1 MKSSIAAIHVAKKHF
16 DLDDETYQAKLKRI
30 TGKTSTKDMTEGERQ
45 QVLTVF
51 RNEGFQPA
59 PSASRPNGRAKLTGR
74 YAAKLQALWIAGHN
88 LGIVENRDDAALVA
102 FVKRQTGLDAVRFL
116 KLPEDARKAVEALKA
131 WIARVGGVEW
141 SDAEITSDYAR
152 ADGFKIAWA
161 QWRKLGGNVN
171 ANSVGAFH
179 TTVKELTGLS
189 VDRCDKD
196 GWILVMNALG
206 SRIRDAQSKGQAKR

>member
-1 MKSSIAAIHVAKKHF
+1 MNSTAAIHVAKKQF
-16 DLDDETYQAKLKRI
+16 GLDDDTYQAKLKRI
-30 TGKTSTKDMTEGERQ
+30 TGKTSTKDMTEVERQ

-59 PSASRPNGRAKLTGR
+59 PSAPRPNGRPKLTGR

-88 LGIVENRDDAALVA
+88 LGIVQNPDDAALIA

-131 WIARVGGVEW
+131 WITRVGGVEW

-179 TTVKELTGLS
+179 ATVKELAGVT
-189 VDRCDKD
+189 VDRCDRD

-206 SRIRDAQSKGQAKR
+206 RRIRDAQSKGQAKR

>member
-1 MKSSIAAIHVAKKHF
+1 MTGSIVALHVAKKQLG
-16 DLDDETYQAKLKRI
+16 LDEDTYRAKLKII
-30 TGKTSTKDMTEGERQ
+30 TGKTSAKDMTEDERQ
-45 QVLTVF
+45 AVITDF
-51 RNEGFQPA
+51 RKQGFRPA
-59 PSASRPNGRAKLTGR
+59 SDRRPNGRAKLTGR

-88 LGIVENRDDAALVA
+88 LGIVENRDDAALLA
-102 FVKRQTGLDAVRFL
+102 FVKRQTGLEHVRFL
-116 KLPEDARKAVEALKA
+116 KFADDARKAVEALKA

-141 SDAEITSDYAR
+141 SDTEITSDYAR

-179 TTVKELTGLS
+179 ATVRELTGLS
-189 VDRCDKD
+189 VERCDKD

-206 SRIRDAQSKGQAKR
+206 RRIRDAQSKGKAKP